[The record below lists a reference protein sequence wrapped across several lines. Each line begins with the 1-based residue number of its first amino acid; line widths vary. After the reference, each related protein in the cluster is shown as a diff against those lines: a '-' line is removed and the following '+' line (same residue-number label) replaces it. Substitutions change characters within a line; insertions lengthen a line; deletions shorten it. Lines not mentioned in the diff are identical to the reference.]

1 MLEGRCLITPLR
13 KRKKSGEL
21 YKRRD
26 TNEAILG
33 ELLVLDREELLARC
47 SIRSSRDPNRVP
59 SECLL
64 YLVRVCRDDNS
75 DAWFNRLWP
84 LLIQR
89 VRDRIP
95 RIDIAEG
102 RDSATRMAI
111 RDQVEGRF
119 LELIAEDRD
128 EYQPALDYLEVNFDA
143 GLAMRRRD
151 AQKPAWREENRSRPL
166 GDPEHPGEISAEVE
180 AAVGDFDPF
189 AENLGEVYRL
199 RVDAAIEALPEEQ
212 IRIIEMLRLDIPID
226 SKDPYAITIAKT
238 LDRSEKTIRTYRD
251 KAFAAIRAAV
261 EEDGE

>member
-1 MLEGRCLITPLR
+1 MFEGRCLITPLR

-33 ELLVLDREELLARC
+33 ELLALDREDLLERC
-47 SIRSSRDPNRVP
+47 RIRSTRDPNRVP

-64 YLVRVCRDDNS
+64 YLVRACRDDNS
-75 DAWFNRLWP
+75 DGWFNLLWP

-95 RIDIAEG
+95 RIDVAKGAE
-102 RDSATRMAI
+102 SSTRMTI
-111 RDQVEGRF
+111 RDQIEGRF

-128 EYQPALDYLEVNFDA
+128 QYQPALDYLEVNFDA

-151 AQKPAWREENRSRPL
+151 AQKPAWRQENRSRPL
-166 GDPEHPGEISAEVE
+166 EAPEHPGEISAEVE

-199 RVDAAIEALPEEQ
+199 RLDAAIEALPEEQ

-226 SKDPYAITIAKT
+226 SKDSYMITIAKT